1 MLRKSSISLFLSVK
15 LVSSDLLASPL
26 LADPY
31 SARTVSTGDYRIT
44 VERLSKTPITSYAS
58 SNTLR
63 TKINGPSL
71 IRVPDW
77 IRDPLG
83 KYYLY
88 FAHHDGKFI
97 RLAYAN
103 AIQGPWSIYE
113 PGTLRLEAKHLA
125 SFDEIGNI
133 SIRSPTTS
141 DGRDFNLAVLSRSGA
156 CRRHEGLNCS
166 NRRRSDLY
174 EFSSSELHSTLC
186 LKG

>member
-1 MLRKSSISLFLSVK
+1 MLRKSSNSLILSVK
-15 LVSSDLLASPL
+15 LVASALLASPL

-44 VERLSKTPITSYAS
+44 VERLSKTPIISYAS
-58 SNTLR
+58 SDTLG

-71 IRVPDW
+71 IRAPDW

-103 AIQGPWSIYE
+103 AIQGPWSVYE
-113 PGTLRLEAKHLA
+113 PGTLRLEQATAFIGHIA
-125 SFDEIGNI
+125 SPDCLLYT
-133 SIRSPTTS
+133 SPS
-141 DGRDFNLAVLSRSGA
+141 PRDVEESRMP
-156 CRRHEGLNCS
+156 
-166 NRRRSDLY
+166 
-174 EFSSSELHSTLC
+174 SSA
-186 LKG
+186 